1 MSVSLIVTHWLT
13 CMNGCSE
20 VFPRRNVKQ
29 LIDLWN
35 NPGFSKFDLH
45 RLSNFPGCQ
54 MAYMIDFAVLFLE
67 SLLTLVTHV
76 LFCYL
81 YLSAHVVDLVQI
93 CYPCIVMLLWLF
105 YTLEHT
111 QWRSDPINHK
121 CYLAAC
127 YIRQLVKMNLEI
139 HRGCFWRRSC

>member
-1 MSVSLIVTHWLT
+1 
-13 CMNGCSE
+13 
-20 VFPRRNVKQ
+20 
-29 LIDLWN
+29 
-35 NPGFSKFDLH
+35 
-45 RLSNFPGCQ
+45 

-111 QWRSDPINHK
+111 QWRSDPISHK

-127 YIRQLVKMNLEI
+127 YIRQPVKMNLENTS
-139 HRGCFWRRSC
+139 RVLLEKKLLGLPSAQNEVGSLKS